1 MARQWAN
8 GGGAFNSGAYVS
20 AHHISGRLV
29 ADVLGVLASAGI
41 VAETGEKTGT
51 FVLLR
56 PPEKITVGEIVSA
69 IADAGTPPEALGLSK
84 TQGPL
89 RDYFAQSDSRLSEHL
104 SVSIAKL
111 ASPPEGGN
119 AS

>member
-1 MARQWAN
+1 MALIVQKF
-8 GGGAFNSGAYVS
+8 GGTSVKDAPSINRV
-20 AHHISGRLV
+20 
-29 ADVLGVLASAGI
+29 AGI
-41 VAETGEKTGT
+41 VAETGEKTGS

-89 RDYFAQSDSRLSEHL
+89 RDFFAQSDSQLSEHL